1 MSLPQTEDGFTRLAN
16 ELLDAIIKFDFTKRQ
31 YAVLLAVV
39 RKTYGY
45 NKKSDA
51 LSIYQISVMTGIDR
65 ADTSRAVSELHAM
78 NVLTKAETGRMA
90 HGQIVPEISINKDYE
105 TWSTDGKSPSVTTDA
120 KTPPVAKHHQWQN
133 TTNTDGVLPTPPVAK
148 HHTHKDNY
156 TKDIK
161 DKGFNAQQQL
171 LEDGV
176 ESEFVDAFLAIRKA
190 KKKPLTLIAY
200 NAMRREVTKAGWTM
214 PEAVQIVC
222 ENTWQGFKAEYVA
235 GKPKPAP
242 VVQSRTPTIEEVRAE
257 RQAFFAAAKARQ
269 AAEDRLT
276 MVYPKAVQS

>member
-16 ELLDAIIKFDFTKRQ
+16 ELLDAIIRFDFTKRQ
-31 YAVLLAVV
+31 YAVLLSVV

-45 NKKSDA
+45 NKKADA

-65 ADTSRAVSELHAM
+65 ADTSRAVAELHAM

-105 TWSTDGKSPSVTTDA
+105 TWLTVGKSPSVVTDA
-120 KTPPVAKHHQWQN
+120 KTPPVVKHHQWQN
-133 TTNTDGVLPTPPVAK
+133 TTNTDGVLPTPPVVK

-161 DKGFNAQQQL
+161 DRGFDPKKQL

-176 ESEFVDAFLAIRKA
+176 DSEFVDAFLAIRKA

-200 NAMRREVTKAGWTM
+200 NAMRREATKAGWSM
-214 PEAVQIVC
+214 AEAVQVVC
-222 ENTWQGFKAEYVA
+222 ENIWQGFKAEYVA

-242 VVQSRTPTIEEVRAE
+242 TTQLLTHTIEEVRSE

-269 AAEDRLT
+269 AYEDRLT
-276 MVYPKAVQS
+276 MVYPEAMQA